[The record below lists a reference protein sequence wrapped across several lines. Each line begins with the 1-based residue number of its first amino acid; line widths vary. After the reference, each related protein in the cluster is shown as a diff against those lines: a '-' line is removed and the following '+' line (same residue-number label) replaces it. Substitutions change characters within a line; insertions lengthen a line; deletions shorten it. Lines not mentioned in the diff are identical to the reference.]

1 MLSIGK
7 TRLSGEGYYLAAVA
21 DGVEEYYRGVGEA
34 PGRWTG
40 DAAETLGLEGE
51 VAAEQLHGVWAGQH
65 PLSGEA
71 LGRFPGREIAGY
83 DLTFRAP
90 KSVSLL
96 ALLGDPDTA
105 KTVTAAH
112 EAAVDA
118 AFSYIERSAARSR
131 TGKNGVHQVEV
142 QGLVAAAFRH
152 RTSRAGDP
160 HLHTHVLVA
169 NVGQGPDDVWRTL
182 DGRWLY
188 LHAKTAGYLYE
199 AHLRDELTRRL
210 GVEWG
215 PVKNG
220 IADVAGIDRTV
231 IDHFSDR
238 RRQIEEHLDEIGFR
252 SARAAELAALE
263 TRQVKDTSL
272 DVGSMRQ
279 VWEIK
284 AAEIGFDPASLAEV
298 VDRVPRAVPVS
309 VPGSVPG
316 LFPVSVPAPG
326 QDRVVEQLLGPNGLT
341 AKASTFDR
349 RDVLRGIAERMPAG
363 ATVAQIEAMAD
374 DFVTRPEVM
383 RLLMP
388 ATGTGL
394 LGSDVIRR
402 ADGSVIAAASPEP
415 RWSTLELIDLE
426 QDLVD
431 RATAR
436 AGDGSGVVPDQV
448 LAKVLATRP
457 TLEGEQAEMVTRLT
471 RSGNGI
477 DVVSAAAGTGKT
489 YTLDA
494 ARDAW
499 QAAGYRVIGAAQ
511 AGIAA
516 QELHSSA
523 GIESSTL
530 AMLRI
535 DLDTG
540 RTRFDARTVLVV
552 DEAGMAGTRT
562 LAPILA
568 AADRAGAKV
577 VLVGD
582 PHQLP
587 EIDAGG
593 VLAGLSERLGPIEL
607 THNRRQRQQ
616 WERDALAEL
625 RAGDIDI
632 ALTAYADN
640 GRIVTGT
647 NALEVRRAVVADWW
661 AYRLAGDTTTMTAF
675 RRDDVDDLNGRARAY
690 LTRAGQLHGPTLEIN
705 DRPYQAGD
713 QIVCLRNNRR
723 LGIHN
728 GTRATITRIDPDH
741 HAITIRTNRGEVR
754 LPPGYVDAGHI
765 AHGYATTIH
774 KTQGA
779 TVDRGLLLGTDELF
793 RERGYVAMSRGRLSN
808 HLYLLGATPTDDPA
822 GHGPPTPTR
831 EPADAVRQAL
841 HRQSEQRLAIDTGE
855 PLWAV
860 DKLVAERHRL
870 AGVLAACPPDR
881 SHDVAAL
888 TARRHESMQE
898 IEPLIARHNELAF
911 RKVRGP
917 VARRELR
924 DLRDQLGPLSEG
936 VGRLD
941 AELENARR
949 DVASREH
956 FQIDHAPEADLLDTI
971 ERQLDQH
978 LQARVRHIAENPT
991 DYHLQILGTVPTDPD
1006 HRTKWL
1012 RGAAHLERHHLDLD
1026 HDPTR
1031 PDTPTL
1037 RTRRDRAEALAR
1049 HEVVATPRDREP
1061 VQRGIEPDHGLD
1073 LF

>member
-21 DGVEEYYRGVGEA
+21 DGIDEYYRGVGEA

-40 DAAETLGLEGE
+40 DAAVGLELEGE
-51 VAAEQLHGVWAGQH
+51 VGADELRAVWAGQH
-65 PLSGEA
+65 PATGEA
-71 LGRFPGREIAGY
+71 LARFPGREIAGY

-105 KTVTAAH
+105 RTVTAAH

-118 AFSYIERSAARSR
+118 AFSYIERNAARSR

-142 QGLVAAAFRH
+142 QGLVAASFRH

-169 NVGQGPDDVWRTL
+169 NMAQGPDDVWRTL

-210 GVEWG
+210 GVEWE

-263 TRQVKDTSL
+263 TRQAKDTTI

-279 VWEIK
+279 VWESK

-298 VDRVPRAVPVS
+298 LDRVPRSFPVS
-309 VPGSVPG
+309 VPGSVP
-316 LFPVSVPAPG
+316 VSVPTPG
-326 QDRVVEQLLGPNGLT
+326 QDQVAEQLLGPNGLT
-341 AKASTFDR
+341 ARASTFDR
-349 RDVLRGIAERMPAG
+349 RDVLRAIAERMPAG

-374 DFVTRPEVM
+374 DLLTHPEVIP
-383 RLLMP
+383 LMMS

-402 ADGSVIAAASPEP
+402 ADGTVIAAAATPEP
-415 RWSTLELIDLE
+415 RWSTLELIGLE

-431 RATAR
+431 RSTAR
-436 AGDGSGVVPDQV
+436 AGDGSGVVPDQI
-448 LAKVLATRP
+448 LTRVLATRP
-457 TLEGEQAEMVTRLT
+457 TLEPEQAEMVTRLT

-499 QAAGYRVIGAAQ
+499 QAAGYRVVGAAQ

-516 QELHSSA
+516 QELQSSA

-540 RTRFDARTVLVV
+540 RTELGARTVLVI

-582 PHQLP
+582 PRQLP

-593 VLAGLSERLGPIEL
+593 VLTGLSDRLGPIEL

-625 RAGDIDI
+625 RAGDIDV

-647 NALEVRRAVVADWW
+647 NALEVRQAIVADWW

-690 LTRAGQLHGPTLEIN
+690 LTRAGQLHGPVLEIN
-705 DRPYQAGD
+705 DRPYQVGD

-728 GTRATITRIDPDH
+728 GTRATITNIDPDH
-741 HAITIRTNRGEVR
+741 HAITIETNRGEVR
-754 LPPGYVDAGHI
+754 LPGEYVDGGHI

-793 RERGYVAMSRGRLSN
+793 RERGYVGMSRGRLSN
-808 HLYLLGATPTDDPA
+808 HLYLLGATPADDPA
-822 GHGPPTPTR
+822 GHGPPGPTL

-841 HRQSEQRLAIDTGE
+841 QHQSEQRLAIDTGE
-855 PLWAV
+855 PVAAWPIGR
-860 DKLVAERHRL
+860 LVTERHRL
-870 AGVLAACPPDR
+870 LTVLAACPPDR
-881 SHDVAAL
+881 SYDIAAL
-888 TARRHESMQE
+888 ATRRQQVTEGLAPILE
-898 IEPLIARHNELAF
+898 RHNELAD
-911 RKVRGP
+911 RKLRGP
-917 VARRELR
+917 GTRAEQR
-924 DLRDQLGPLSEG
+924 DLRQQVAGLTDGLS
-936 VGRLD
+936 RLS
-941 AELENARR
+941 AELDDAKLGMSTREQFHTDHAN
-949 DVASREH
+949 DASRLEAVEH
-956 FQIDHAPEADLLDTI
+956 LLARHLDSRVQHAG
-971 ERQLDQH
+971 
-978 LQARVRHIAENPT
+978 ENPT
-991 DYHLQILGTVPTDPD
+991 DYHLRILGPVPADPAQLA
-1006 HRTKWL
+1006 TWL
-1012 RGAAHLERHHLDLD
+1012 RGAAHLERHNLGLD
-1026 HDPTR
+1026 HDPTQLSTS
-1031 PDTPTL
+1031 TP
-1037 RTRRDRAEALAR
+1037 RSRGDRAEALAR
-1049 HEVVATPRDREP
+1049 HEVVTIPRVREA

-1073 LF
+1073 LFG

>member
-21 DGVEEYYRGVGEA
+21 DGVDEYYRGLGEA

-40 DAAETLGLEGE
+40 DAAATLGCEGE
-51 VAAEQLHGVWAGQH
+51 VGAEQLHAVWAGQH
-65 PLSGEA
+65 PDSGEA

-105 KTVTAAH
+105 TTVTAAH

-118 AFSYIERSAARSR
+118 AFSYIEQNAARSR

-169 NVGQGPDDVWRTL
+169 NMAQGPDDVWRTL

-210 GVEWG
+210 GVEWE

-263 TRQVKDTSL
+263 TRQAKDPSL

-279 VWEIK
+279 VWEAK

-298 VDRVPRAVPVS
+298 TDRVPRSFPDL

-316 LFPVSVPAPG
+316 LFPVSVPIPG
-326 QDRVVEQLLGPNGLT
+326 QDRVAEQLLGPEGLT
-341 AKASTFDR
+341 ARASTFDR

-363 ATVAQIEAMAD
+363 APVAQIEAMAD
-374 DFVTRPEVM
+374 DFVTRPEVV

-388 ATGTGL
+388 ATGAGL

-415 RWSTLELIDLE
+415 RWSTLELIGLE

-436 AGDGSGVVPDQV
+436 AGDGSGVVPAKT
-448 LAKVLATRP
+448 LTKVLATRP
-457 TLEGEQAEMVTRLT
+457 TLEAEQAEMVTRLT

-516 QELHSSA
+516 QELQSSA

-540 RTRFDARTVLVV
+540 RTTLDARTVLVI

-562 LAPILA
+562 LGPVLV
-568 AADRAGAKV
+568 AADRAGTKV

-582 PHQLP
+582 PRQLP

-593 VLAGLSERLGPIEL
+593 VLTGLSERLGPIEL

-625 RAGDIDI
+625 RAGDIDV

-647 NALEVRRAVVADWW
+647 NALEVRRAIVADWW

-713 QIVCLRNNRR
+713 QIVCLRNNRP
-723 LGIHN
+723 LGVHN
-728 GTRATITRIDPDH
+728 GTRAIVTGIDPDH
-741 HAITIRTNRGEVR
+741 HSVTIQTNRGEVR
-754 LPPGYVDAGHI
+754 LPGGYVDAGHL
-765 AHGYATTIH
+765 AHGY
-774 KTQGA
+774 
-779 TVDRGLLLGTDELF
+779 
-793 RERGYVAMSRGRLSN
+793 
-808 HLYLLGATPTDDPA
+808 
-822 GHGPPTPTR
+822 GHP
-831 EPADAVRQAL
+831 
-841 HRQSEQRLAIDTGE
+841 
-855 PLWAV
+855 
-860 DKLVAERHRL
+860 
-870 AGVLAACPPDR
+870 
-881 SHDVAAL
+881 
-888 TARRHESMQE
+888 
-898 IEPLIARHNELAF
+898 
-911 RKVRGP
+911 
-917 VARRELR
+917 
-924 DLRDQLGPLSEG
+924 
-936 VGRLD
+936 
-941 AELENARR
+941 
-949 DVASREH
+949 
-956 FQIDHAPEADLLDTI
+956 PEAW
-971 ERQLDQH
+971 
-978 LQARVRHIAENPT
+978 RHP
-991 DYHLQILGTVPTDPD
+991 L
-1006 HRTKWL
+1006 
-1012 RGAAHLERHHLDLD
+1012 
-1026 HDPTR
+1026 
-1031 PDTPTL
+1031 
-1037 RTRRDRAEALAR
+1037 
-1049 HEVVATPRDREP
+1049 
-1061 VQRGIEPDHGLD
+1061 
-1073 LF
+1073 